1 MDVVFDTGSDWLSIH
16 GTECEDCDGDKF
28 DSYGSGTRVSV
39 DEVERIY
46 QGTLLKGNEFRDK
59 VCLSAGQC
67 VNNFRYF
74 LIEKQQG
81 T

>member
-1 MDVVFDTGSDWLSIH
+1 MGTEGKPMDVVFDTGSDWLSIH

-46 QGTLLKGNEFRDK
+46 
-59 VCLSAGQC
+59 
-67 VNNFRYF
+67 
-74 LIEKQQG
+74 
-81 T
+81 